1 MLQSKLTEYLACER
15 VQHEYSGQLDT
26 DQKRDIADK
35 KNEANAQANAQ
46 LISVYNI
53 AMRYSVTDG
62 LEAVELRDFARDM
75 QTQITEKLLDAIIE
89 EEWLIR
95 SIGIGTLKT
104 NRLYPT
110 IDSPINVTAL
120 YEAFLQYDDKPMITS
135 RDAVVNTIQSIVTM
149 GNST

>member
-1 MLQSKLTEYLACER
+1 MTCSESQLGLLQSKLTEYLACER

-75 QTQITEKLLDAIIE
+75 QTQ
-89 EEWLIR
+89 
-95 SIGIGTLKT
+95 SLKIAGCH
-104 NRLYPT
+104 Y
-110 IDSPINVTAL
+110 
-120 YEAFLQYDDKPMITS
+120 
-135 RDAVVNTIQSIVTM
+135 
-149 GNST
+149 

>member
-1 MLQSKLTEYLACER
+1 MINPSSDVPEQKTLTLVILSPDYATQATSISKKVENHVEQIATKKGTSQRIFRNTIFYLTCSESQLGLLQSKLTEYLACER

-75 QTQITEKLLDAIIE
+75 QTQLAE
-89 EEWLIR
+89 
-95 SIGIGTLKT
+95 
-104 NRLYPT
+104 
-110 IDSPINVTAL
+110 
-120 YEAFLQYDDKPMITS
+120 
-135 RDAVVNTIQSIVTM
+135 
-149 GNST
+149 

>member
-1 MLQSKLTEYLACER
+1 MPHKRLPSARRLKPCRADSYEERYKSTYFRNTIFYLTCSESQLGLLQSKLTEYLACER

-75 QTQITEKLLDAIIE
+75 QTQITENCWMPLLKKN
-89 EEWLIR
+89 
-95 SIGIGTLKT
+95 G
-104 NRLYPT
+104 
-110 IDSPINVTAL
+110 
-120 YEAFLQYDDKPMITS
+120 
-135 RDAVVNTIQSIVTM
+135 
-149 GNST
+149 

>member
-1 MLQSKLTEYLACER
+1 MTCSESQLGLLQSKLTEYLACER
-15 VQHEYSGQLDT
+15 EQHEYSGQLDT

-46 LISVYNI
+46 LISVYNK

-62 LEAVELRDFARDM
+62 LEAVELRDFTRDM

-104 NRLYPT
+104 NRLKPT
-110 IDSPINVTAL
+110 IASQNNVTAL
-120 YEAFLQYDDKPMITS
+120 YAAYRQ
-135 RDAVVNTIQSIVTM
+135 
-149 GNST
+149 